1 MGDHGAIADA
11 GETVVE
17 LLRDRMADLV
27 DDDQIVLASPVDD
40 DLKNKVRL
48 TVFLYAVEGSSHHGA
63 TESSRQLHEPPRREP
78 LRADLRYLVTAHPTS
93 GDGGTTTTGKT
104 LEEQRVLGRAMQV
117 LQDNAI
123 VAESDLQGS
132 LAAGNERLQ
141 LSVLPETT
149 ETVVN
154 LWNTFQGEP
163 FRPSVAYLVTPVA
176 IESRR
181 EAPVERVE
189 AFQVEEHA
197 PTGGG
202 DE

>member
-1 MGDHGAIADA
+1 MGDHEAISDV
-11 GETVVE
+11 GETLVA
-17 LLRDRMADLV
+17 LLRDRMTDLV
-27 DDDQIVLASPVDD
+27 DVDQIALASPVDD

-48 TVFLYAVEGSSHHGA
+48 TVFLYAIEGSSHHGPA
-63 TESSRQLHEPPRREP
+63 DRSMETHDPPRREP
-78 LRADLRYLVTAHPTS
+78 LRVDLRYLVTAHPTT

-123 VAESDLQGS
+123 VSGSDLRGS

-149 ETVVN
+149 DTVVN
-154 LWNTFQGEP
+154 VWNTFQNEP

-189 AFQVEEHA
+189 EFQVEEHL
-197 PTGGG
+197 PTGGP

>member
-11 GETVVE
+11 GETLVE
-17 LLRDRMADLV
+17 LLRDRMAQLV
-27 DDDQIVLASPVDD
+27 DADQIALASPVDD

-48 TVFLYAVEGSSHHGA
+48 TLYLYAVEGSSHHEPG
-63 TESSRQLHEPPRREP
+63 EPHDHDPPREAP
-78 LRADLRYLVTAHPTS
+78 LRVDLNYLLTAHPST

-117 LQDNAI
+117 LADNAI
-123 VAESDLQGS
+123 VTGSDLQGS
-132 LAAGNERLQ
+132 LAAAGERFQ

-149 ETVVN
+149 DTVVN

-176 IESRR
+176 IDSRR

-189 AFQVEEHA
+189 SFQVQEHV
-197 PTGGG
+197 PTGGT